1 MSDRRTMVD
10 YLSRLKALDAQIVSL
25 PPAAPSPALRI
36 SYNSRSI
43 LIFTPPVDLIGG
55 PAGYAMSLFDFLI
68 GRPIATTE
76 ERAEHIGPI
85 AGIPVFGLDA
95 LSSASYGPE
104 AALTLLIP
112 LGLAGI
118 QHIVPISFAIIGLL
132 IIVFISYLQTIDAY
146 PHGGGSFTVASENL
160 GANAGLL
167 AAAALMIDYILNAAV
182 GISAGVGA
190 LVSAFPRLQPHTLAL
205 CLAILLVLTLINVRG
220 VKDTGSVFLIPT
232 YLFIGTLLAVIVVGA
247 VRAVVAGGHPISIV
261 SPPRLPVSTSMLSLW
276 LLAKVFASGCTAMT
290 GVEAV
295 SNGVNA
301 FREPTQKNA
310 KRTLSIIILLL
321 MVFLAGIALLC
332 RAYSI
337 GATDPGAAGYQ
348 STLSQ
353 LTAAVMGRGW
363 FYYLT
368 IGSILAVLALSAN
381 TSYADFPRLTRAIAM
396 QDYLP
401 HVFKIRGRRLL
412 YSHGIVSL
420 VGFTGLLLIV
430 FGGVT
435 DRLIPLFAIGAFLA
449 FTLSQ
454 AGMVVHWKRQGGQ
467 GALRRMLINGGRALA
482 PGITLV
488 VVLVAKF
495 TEGAWITAILVPAL
509 ILIMSAVKRHY
520 DRVAREIAV
529 DCPMRVANL
538 VEPLVIVPLDRWS
551 RITEKGLR
559 FALKISDQVQAVH
572 VDAEECCD
580 EVKQMWQQNV
590 VAPLRAAGNVV
601 PELIVV
607 TSPYRFVV
615 TPLVEYIQKV
625 EREHPDRQIAVL
637 VPELVVKHWWQTPLH
652 NQRAQLLKLLL
663 LVSGNP
669 RITVINIPWYL

>member
-1 MSDRRTMVD
+1 MS
-10 YLSRLKALDAQIVSL
+10 LSDL
-25 PPAAPSPALRI
+25 
-36 SYNSRSI
+36 
-43 LIFTPPVDLIGG
+43 LIGK
-55 PAGYAMSLFDFLI
+55 
-68 GRPIATTE
+68 PIATTE
-76 ERAEHIGPI
+76 ERAEHIGAV

-95 LSSASYGPE
+95 LSSAAYGPE

-132 IIVFISYLQTIDAY
+132 VIVFISYLQTIDAY
-146 PHGGGSFTVASENL
+146 PHGGGSYTVASENL
-160 GANAGLL
+160 GAYPGLL

-190 LVSAFPRLQPHTLAL
+190 LVSAFPRLEPHTLAL
-205 CLAILLVLTLINVRG
+205 CLAILLILTLINVRG
-220 VKDTGSVFLIPT
+220 VKDTGSAFLIPT
-232 YLFIGTLLAVIVVGA
+232 YLFVGTLLIVIAVGA
-247 VRAVVAGGHPISIV
+247 VRALAAGGHPIAIV
-261 SPPRLPVSTSMLSLW
+261 APPRLPVSASMLSLW

-310 KRTLSIIILLL
+310 KRTLTIIIVLL

-348 STLSQ
+348 SILSQ

-396 QDYLP
+396 HDYLP
-401 HVFKIRGRRLL
+401 HVFKVRGRRLL
-412 YSHGIVSL
+412 YSHGIVAL
-420 VGFTGLLLIV
+420 VGFTALLLIV

-454 AGMVVHWKRQGGQ
+454 AGMVVHWKRM
-467 GALRRMLINGGRALA
+467 AINGVGAVATGL
-482 PGITLV
+482 TLV
-488 VVLVAKF
+488 IVLVAKF
-495 TEGAWITAILVPAL
+495 TEGAWITAILVPVL
-509 ILIMSAVKRHY
+509 ILTMSAVKRHY
-520 DRVAREIAV
+520 DRVTRQIAV
-529 DCPMRVANL
+529 DCPMRVENL
-538 VEPLVIVPLDRWS
+538 VEPLVILPLDRWT

-559 FALKISDQVQAVH
+559 FAMKISDQVQAVH
-572 VDAEECCD
+572 VDAEDCCD
-580 EVKQMWQQNV
+580 EVQQMWWQNV
-590 VAPLRAAGNVV
+590 AAPLQDSGKTV
-601 PELIVV
+601 PELILLS
-607 TSPYRFVV
+607 SPYRFVIM
-615 TPLVEYIQKV
+615 PLVEYILKI
-625 EREHPDRQIAVL
+625 EHDQPHRQIAVL
-637 VPELVVKHWWQTPLH
+637 IPELVVKHWWQTPLH
-652 NQRAQLLKLLL
+652 NQRAQLLKVLL
-663 LVSGNP
+663 LVRGNQ
-669 RITVINIPWYL
+669 RIIVINIPWYL